1 MLNTQLSNIS
11 FANIG
16 KIEGEMIMSIKNKI
30 YIIDVTNRDGVQSA
44 FIGLS
49 KLQKT
54 MLNIYLAEMGIFQ
67 SEIGFPAL
75 QHEWNYINSNLK
87 LAEKGV
93 MGKMRL
99 QGWVRAT
106 VEDVKKAVKQTNIK
120 NLNLSISTSQIMTDG
135 KFGGRL
141 NREDVLKMM
150 VEAVH
155 AAKEAGIESIGV
167 NAEDASRTEVYTKDR
182 RYDEDYLVRFALAA
196 KKYGADR
203 IRYCDTLG
211 YDRTVS
217 IYDSV
222 KRIAQAV
229 QIPIELH
236 CHNDLGYAVANSVEG
251 AMGAI
256 DAGVDAYINTTVN
269 GMGERAGNADLVSV
283 ILALKK
289 SRGMQELN
297 VLDENVDLTKA
308 WKVCNYVSMAFGQR
322 IPINQVGVGSN
333 AFAHESGIH
342 ADGMLKNRQNYEL
355 YSPDELGIE
364 EQEIKPLGRI
374 ISTGEYGGIK
384 GLRHVYDQLEIELE
398 NERDIL
404 RLVQYAN
411 LHNQMPLTKDEL
423 RFIAKYPEEVEKILT
438 VDPRR
443 VDD

>member
-1 MLNTQLSNIS
+1 MT
-11 FANIG
+11 
-16 KIEGEMIMSIKNKI
+16 KKNKI
-30 YIIDVTNRDGVQSA
+30 YIIDVTNRDGVQTA

-54 MLNIYLAEMGIFQ
+54 MLNVYLSEMGVYQ

-75 QHEWNYINSNLK
+75 QHEWNYINANLE
-87 LAEKGV
+87 LAKKGV
-93 MGKMRL
+93 MGEMRL
-99 QGWVRAT
+99 QGWVRAS
-106 VEDVKKAVKQTNIK
+106 VEDVERAVKYTNIK
-120 NLNLSISTSQIMTDG
+120 HLNLSISTSQIMTDG

-141 NREDVLKMM
+141 TREDVLKMM
-150 VEAVH
+150 TEAV
-155 AAKEAGIESIGV
+155 ACAKEAGIETIGV
-167 NAEDASRTEVYTKDR
+167 NAEDASRTEVYTKDK
-182 RYDEDYLVRFALAA
+182 RYDEDYLIRFAMAA
-196 KKYGADR
+196 KEHGADR

-222 KRIAQAV
+222 KRIAEAV

-289 SRGMQELN
+289 SRGMQDLDI
-297 VLDENVDLTKA
+297 LDEKIDLTKA
-308 WKVCNYVSMAFGQR
+308 WKVCNYVSMAFGQP
-322 IPINQVGVGSN
+322 IPINQVGVGKN

-342 ADGMLKNRQNYEL
+342 ADGMLKDRRNYEL

-364 EQEIKPLGRI
+364 SHEIRPLGRI
-374 ISTGEYGGIK
+374 ITTGEYGGVK
-384 GLRHVYDQLEIELE
+384 GLRHVYSQLGMELE

-404 RLVQYAN
+404 RLVQYAA
-411 LHNQMPLTKDEL
+411 LHNQAPLTNDEL
-423 RFIAKYPEEVEKILT
+423 LFIAKYPEEVEKILT

-443 VDD
+443 VD

>member
-1 MLNTQLSNIS
+1 MT
-11 FANIG
+11 
-16 KIEGEMIMSIKNKI
+16 KKNKI
-30 YIIDVTNRDGVQSA
+30 YIIDVTNRDGVQTA

-54 MLNIYLAEMGIFQ
+54 MLNVYLSEMGVYQ

-75 QHEWNYINSNLK
+75 QHEWNYINANLE
-87 LAEKGV
+87 LAKKGA
-93 MGKMRL
+93 MGEMRL
-99 QGWVRAT
+99 QGWVRAS
-106 VEDVKKAVKQTNIK
+106 VEDVERAVKYTNIK
-120 NLNLSISTSQIMTDG
+120 HLNLSISTSQIMTDG

-141 NREDVLKMM
+141 TREDVLKMM
-150 VEAVH
+150 TEAV
-155 AAKEAGIESIGV
+155 ACAKEAGIETIGV
-167 NAEDASRTEVYTKDR
+167 NAEDASRTEVYTKDK
-182 RYDEDYLVRFALAA
+182 RYDEDYLIRFAMAA
-196 KKYGADR
+196 KEHGADR

-222 KRIAQAV
+222 KRIAEAV

-289 SRGMQELN
+289 SRGMQDLDI
-297 VLDENVDLTKA
+297 LDEKIDLTKA
-308 WKVCNYVSMAFGQR
+308 WKVCNYVSMAFGQP
-322 IPINQVGVGSN
+322 IPINQVGVGKN

-342 ADGMLKNRQNYEL
+342 ADGMLKDRRNYEL

-364 EQEIKPLGRI
+364 PHEIRPLGRI
-374 ISTGEYGGIK
+374 ITTGEYGGVK
-384 GLRHVYDQLEIELE
+384 GLRHVYSQLGVELE

-404 RLVQYAN
+404 RLVQYAA
-411 LHNQMPLTKDEL
+411 LHNQAPLTNDEL
-423 RFIAKYPEEVEKILT
+423 LFIAKYPEEVEKILT

-443 VDD
+443 VD

>member
-1 MLNTQLSNIS
+1 MNMT
-11 FANIG
+11 
-16 KIEGEMIMSIKNKI
+16 KKNKI
-30 YIIDVTNRDGVQSA
+30 YIIDVTNRDGVQTA

-54 MLNIYLAEMGIFQ
+54 MLNVYLSEMGVYQ

-75 QHEWNYINSNLK
+75 QHEWNYINANLE
-87 LAEKGV
+87 LAKKGA
-93 MGKMRL
+93 MGEMRL
-99 QGWVRAT
+99 QGWVRAS
-106 VEDVKKAVKQTNIK
+106 VEDVERAVKYTNIK
-120 NLNLSISTSQIMTDG
+120 HLNLSISTSQIMTDG

-141 NREDVLKMM
+141 TREDVLKMM
-150 VEAVH
+150 TEAV
-155 AAKEAGIESIGV
+155 ACAKEAGIETIGV
-167 NAEDASRTEVYTKDR
+167 NAEDASRTEVYTKDK
-182 RYDEDYLVRFALAA
+182 RYDEDYLIRFAMAA
-196 KKYGADR
+196 KEHGADR

-222 KRIAQAV
+222 KRIAEAV

-289 SRGMQELN
+289 SRGMQDLDI
-297 VLDENVDLTKA
+297 LDEKIDLTKA
-308 WKVCNYVSMAFGQR
+308 WKVCNYVSMAFGQP
-322 IPINQVGVGSN
+322 IPINQVGVGKN

-342 ADGMLKNRQNYEL
+342 ADGMLKDRRNYEL

-364 EQEIKPLGRI
+364 PHEIRPLGRI
-374 ISTGEYGGIK
+374 ITTGEYGGVK
-384 GLRHVYDQLEIELE
+384 GLRHVYSQLGVELE

-404 RLVQYAN
+404 RLVQYAA
-411 LHNQMPLTKDEL
+411 LHNQAPLTNDEL
-423 RFIAKYPEEVEKILT
+423 LFIAKYPEEVEKILT

-443 VDD
+443 VD

>member
-1 MLNTQLSNIS
+1 MT
-11 FANIG
+11 
-16 KIEGEMIMSIKNKI
+16 KKNKI
-30 YIIDVTNRDGVQSA
+30 YIIDVTNRDGVQTA

-54 MLNIYLAEMGIFQ
+54 MLNVYLSEMGVYQ

-75 QHEWNYINSNLK
+75 QHEWNYINANLE
-87 LAEKGV
+87 LAKKGA
-93 MGKMRL
+93 MGEMRL
-99 QGWVRAT
+99 QGWVRAS
-106 VEDVKKAVKQTNIK
+106 VEDVERAVKYTNIK
-120 NLNLSISTSQIMTDG
+120 HLNLSISTSQIMTDG

-141 NREDVLKMM
+141 TREDVLKMM
-150 VEAVH
+150 TEAV
-155 AAKEAGIESIGV
+155 ACAKEAGIETIGV
-167 NAEDASRTEVYTKDR
+167 NAEDASRTEVYTKDK
-182 RYDEDYLVRFALAA
+182 RYDEDYLIRFAMAA
-196 KKYGADR
+196 KEHGADR

-222 KRIAQAV
+222 KRIAEAV

-289 SRGMQELN
+289 SRGMQDLDI
-297 VLDENVDLTKA
+297 LDEKIDLTKA
-308 WKVCNYVSMAFGQR
+308 WKVCNYVSMAFGQP
-322 IPINQVGVGSN
+322 IPINQVGVGKN

-342 ADGMLKNRQNYEL
+342 ADGMLKDRRNYEL

-364 EQEIKPLGRI
+364 PHEIRPLGRI
-374 ISTGEYGGIK
+374 ITTGEYGGVK
-384 GLRHVYDQLEIELE
+384 GLRHVYSQLGMELE

-404 RLVQYAN
+404 RLVQYAA
-411 LHNQMPLTKDEL
+411 LHNQAPLTNDEL
-423 RFIAKYPEEVEKILT
+423 LFIAKYPEEVEKILT

-443 VDD
+443 VD

>member
-1 MLNTQLSNIS
+1 MT
-11 FANIG
+11 
-16 KIEGEMIMSIKNKI
+16 KKNKI
-30 YIIDVTNRDGVQSA
+30 YIIDVTNRDGVQTA

-54 MLNIYLAEMGIFQ
+54 MLNVYLSEMGVYQ

-75 QHEWNYINSNLK
+75 QHEWNYINANLE
-87 LAEKGV
+87 LAKKGA
-93 MGKMRL
+93 MGEMRL
-99 QGWVRAT
+99 QGWVRAS
-106 VEDVKKAVKQTNIK
+106 VEDVERAVKYTNIK
-120 NLNLSISTSQIMTDG
+120 HLNLSISTSQIMTDG

-141 NREDVLKMM
+141 TREDVLKMM
-150 VEAVH
+150 TEAV
-155 AAKEAGIESIGV
+155 ACAKEAGIETIGV
-167 NAEDASRTEVYTKDR
+167 NAEDASRTEVYTKDK
-182 RYDEDYLVRFALAA
+182 RYDEDYLIRFAMAA
-196 KKYGADR
+196 KEHGADR

-222 KRIAQAV
+222 KRIAEAV

-289 SRGMQELN
+289 SRGMQDLDI
-297 VLDENVDLTKA
+297 LDEKIDLTKA
-308 WKVCNYVSMAFGQR
+308 WKVCNYVSMAFGQP
-322 IPINQVGVGSN
+322 IPINQVGVGKN

-342 ADGMLKNRQNYEL
+342 ADGMLKDRRNYEL

-364 EQEIKPLGRI
+364 PHEIRPLGRI
-374 ISTGEYGGIK
+374 ITTGEYGGVK
-384 GLRHVYDQLEIELE
+384 GLRHVYSQLGMELE

-404 RLVQYAN
+404 RLVQYAA
-411 LHNQMPLTKDEL
+411 LHTKRPD
-423 RFIAKYPEEVEKILT
+423 
-438 VDPRR
+438 
-443 VDD
+443 